1 MRSIL
6 LHIHSDPGQDS
17 RLQAAAGLA
26 RLFEGQLTC
35 VQPIIYPAYVMADPM
50 AYAGTP
56 ALFEAIETTAR
67 EARRSIEVDLAR
79 GAVAWEWLEV
89 PGDAATAMVSE
100 SRLADLIVLSQTE
113 HGASLD
119 MLSIVG
125 DVAIH
130 ARAPVLAVP
139 RGDQAAFDAGR
150 PALVAWNGSH
160 EAANALRAS
169 VPLLAHAE
177 AVHLVTVGNRP
188 EAHDAARVVAYL
200 ARHGIAVQVHE
211 RPHRDRSIAE
221 TLFDMGREVEA
232 GYLVL
237 GAYGHSR
244 FRERLIGGV
253 TRWMLDHSTIP
264 LFLAH

>member
-17 RLQAAAGLA
+17 RLEAAAHLA

-35 VQPIIYPAYVMADPM
+35 IQPIAYPAYVAAEPM
-50 AYAGTP
+50 AYAGSP
-56 ALFEAIETTAR
+56 ALFEAIEATAR
-67 EARRSIEVDLAR
+67 ETRRSIEARLAR
-79 GAVAWEWLEV
+79 EAVLWEWMEV
-89 PGDAATAMVSE
+89 AGDAATGIVSE
-100 SRLADLIVLSQTE
+100 SRLADLIVLSQAQ
-113 HGASLD
+113 HGAPPD
-119 MLSIVG
+119 MMAIVG
-125 DVAIH
+125 DVAFH

-139 RGDQAAFDAGR
+139 HGGAAFDAGS

-169 VPLLAHAE
+169 APLLAHAE
-177 AVHLVTVGNRP
+177 AVHLVTVGDQH
-188 EAHDAARVVAYL
+188 ESHSAAHAVRYL
-200 ARHGIAVQVHE
+200 ARHGIAVQPHE
-211 RPHRDRSIAE
+211 RAHRDGSIAE
-221 TLFDMGREVEA
+221 TLFDAARRLEA

>member
-6 LHIHSDPGQDS
+6 LHIHADPGQDS
-17 RLQAAAGLA
+17 RLEAATCLA

-35 VQPIIYPAYVMADPM
+35 IQPITYPAYVAADPM

-56 ALFEAIETTAR
+56 VLFEAIEATAR
-67 EARRSIEVDLAR
+67 EFRRSVEAR
-79 GAVAWEWLEV
+79 LVHQAVAWEWMEV
-89 PGDAATAMVSE
+89 PGDAATAIVSE
-100 SRLADLIVLSQTE
+100 SRLADLIVLSQVE
-113 HGASLD
+113 HGGPPN

-139 RGDQAAFDAGR
+139 HGVAFDAGSS
-150 PALVAWNGSH
+150 AVVAWNGSH
-160 EAANALRAS
+160 EAANALRATA
-169 VPLLAHAE
+169 PLLAHAG
-177 AVHLVTVGNRP
+177 AVHLVAIGAQPDTHG
-188 EAHDAARVVAYL
+188 AAQAVRYL
-200 ARHGIAVQVHE
+200 ARHGVSVQAHE

-221 TLFDMGREVEA
+221 TLFDAARELEA
-232 GYLVL
+232 GFLVL

>member
-17 RLQAAAGLA
+17 RLEAAAHLA

-35 VQPIIYPAYVMADPM
+35 IQPIAYPTYVAADPM
-50 AYAGTP
+50 AYAGAP
-56 ALFEAIETTAR
+56 ALFEAIEANARELRQPIEARLAR
-67 EARRSIEVDLAR
+67 EAAP
-79 GAVAWEWLEV
+79 WEWMEV

-113 HGASLD
+113 HDAPPEILP
-119 MLSIVG
+119 IVG
-125 DVAIH
+125 DVAFH

-139 RGDQAAFDAGR
+139 RGGAAFDAGC

-169 VPLLAHAE
+169 APLLAHAE
-177 AVHLVTVGNRP
+177 AVHLITVGDQP
-188 EAHDAARVVAYL
+188 ESHAAAHAVRYL
-200 ARHGIAVQVHE
+200 ARHGIAVLAHE

-221 TLFDMGREVEA
+221 TLFDAARELEA

>member
-17 RLQAAAGLA
+17 RLEAAADLA

-35 VQPIIYPAYVMADPM
+35 IQPIAYPVYVAADPM
-50 AYAGTP
+50 AYSGTP
-56 ALFEAIETTAR
+56 ALFEAIEANAREFRRSVEARLAR
-67 EARRSIEVDLAR
+67 EAVP
-79 GAVAWEWLEV
+79 WEWMEV
-89 PGDAATAMVSE
+89 PGDAATAIVSE
-100 SRLADLIVLSQTE
+100 SRLADLIVLSQAE
-113 HGASLD
+113 HPAPPE
-119 MLSIVG
+119 MLAIVG
-125 DVAIH
+125 DVALH

-139 RGDQAAFDAGR
+139 RGGAAFDAGSA
-150 PALVAWNGSH
+150 ALVAWNGSH

-169 VPLLAHAE
+169 APLLAHAE
-177 AVHLVTVGNRP
+177 AVHLVTVGDQP
-188 EAHDAARVVAYL
+188 ESHGAAQAIRYL
-200 ARHGIAVQVHE
+200 ARHGIAVQAHE

-221 TLFDMGREVEA
+221 ILFDAARELEA

-244 FRERLIGGV
+244 FRERLTGGV

>member
-17 RLQAAAGLA
+17 RLGAAAVLA
-26 RLFEGQLTC
+26 RLFGSQLIC
-35 VQPIIYPAYVMADPM
+35 VQPIAYPTYVAADPM

-56 ALFEAIETTAR
+56 ALFDAIEANAR
-67 EARRSIEVDLAR
+67 EVRRSVETGLASE
-79 GAVAWEWLEV
+79 AVAWEWIEV
-89 PGDAATAMVSE
+89 SGDGATAMVSE
-100 SRLADLIVLSQTE
+100 SRLADLIILSQTE
-113 HGASLD
+113 HGAPPD
-119 MLSIVG
+119 MMSIVG
-125 DVAIH
+125 DVALH
-130 ARAPVLAVP
+130 ARTPVLAVS
-139 RGDQAAFDAGR
+139 RGDAAFDAGR

-177 AVHLVTVGNRP
+177 AVHLVTVGDQP
-188 EAHDAARVVAYL
+188 EAHNATHAVAYL
-200 ARHGIAVQVHE
+200 TRHGIAVQTHE
-211 RPHRDRSIAE
+211 RPHRDRPIGE
-221 TLFDMGREVEA
+221 TLLDAARELDA

-244 FRERLIGGV
+244 FRERLVGGV
-253 TRWMLDHSTIP
+253 TRWMLDHSIIP